1 LCALGRGTRRPGLDR
16 HHEPGDHPALRLDAE
31 KKTRSASERDEPARQ
46 AWRQQAAAIEPT
58 RWVFVDEF
66 GSNVGMTRTHARS
79 PRGER
84 AHAQVPGNRG
94 FNRTTLA
101 SLTLEGLTAGLVL
114 DKAVTRCGFEVYV
127 KYILAPTLR
136 PNQIVVMDNLRQHH
150 SEYVREAIEARG
162 ASLWF
167 LPAYSPDLNPIEEA
181 FSKIKTL
188 LRSAGARVHEALIAA
203 IATAGAAITPADAR
217 GYFNHGGYRPPKH
230 RRPRRSAMTPDTSI
244 PG

>member
-1 LCALGRGTRRPGLDR
+1 VDP
-16 HHEPGDHPALRLDAE
+16 E
-31 KKTRSASERDEPARQ
+31 KKTRSARERDPAARD

-66 GSNVGMTRTHARS
+66 GSNIGMTRTFARS

-101 SLTLEGLTAGLVL
+101 SLTLAGLTAGLVL
-114 DKAVTRCGFEVYV
+114 EKAVTRCGFEIYV
-127 KYILAPTLR
+127 KYILAPTLQ
-136 PNQIVVMDNLRQHH
+136 PGQIVVMDNLRQHH
-150 SEYVREAIEARG
+150 SEYVLEAIEARG

-181 FSKIKTL
+181 FSKVKTL
-188 LRSAGARVHEALIAA
+188 LRTAGARVHEALIAA
-203 IATAGAAITPADAR
+203 IGAAGAAITPSDAR
-217 GYFNHGGYRPPKH
+217 GYFNHGGYRPPKR
-230 RRPRRSAMTPDTSI
+230 RRPQRGAMTPDTPIS
-244 PG
+244 G

>member
-1 LCALGRGTRRPGLDR
+1 V
-16 HHEPGDHPALRLDAE
+16 DAE
-31 KKTRSASERDEPARQ
+31 KKTRSASERDAAARD

-66 GSNVGMTRTHARS
+66 GSNIGMTRTYARS

-114 DKAVTRCGFEVYV
+114 EKAVTRCGFEIYV

-136 PNQIVVMDNLRQHH
+136 PGHIVVMDNLRQHH
-150 SEYVREAIEARG
+150 SEQVRAAIEARG

-181 FSKIKTL
+181 FSKVKTL
-188 LRSAGARVHEALIAA
+188 LRSASARVHEALIAA
-203 IATAGAAITPADAR
+203 IGAAAVAITPIDAR
-217 GYFNHGGYRPPKH
+217 GYFNHGGYRPPK
-230 RRPRRSAMTPDTSI
+230 RQRPRRCAMTPDTSI
-244 PG
+244 AG